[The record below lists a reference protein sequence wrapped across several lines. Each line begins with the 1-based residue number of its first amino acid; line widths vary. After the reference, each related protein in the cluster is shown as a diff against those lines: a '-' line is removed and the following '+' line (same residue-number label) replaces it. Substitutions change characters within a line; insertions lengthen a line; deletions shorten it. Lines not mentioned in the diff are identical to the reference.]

1 MKVRVCSMDFMG
13 GLETTYSLS
22 DGYVRGLQRMG
33 KPSDNLTTFIT
44 LYKLSSL
51 QDLSQGCVRIEYKN
65 TL

>member
-44 LYKLSSL
+44 VISSGFESGL
-51 QDLSQGCVRIEYKN
+51 CEDRVQKHLVIF
-65 TL
+65 